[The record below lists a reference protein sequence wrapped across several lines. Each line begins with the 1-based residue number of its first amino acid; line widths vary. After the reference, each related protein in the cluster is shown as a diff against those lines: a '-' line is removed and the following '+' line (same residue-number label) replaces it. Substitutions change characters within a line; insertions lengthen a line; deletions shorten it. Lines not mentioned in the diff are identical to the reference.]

1 LVISTFL
8 ALLTSLHIAP
18 KSRLIKRFED
28 ALLCRYSSGL
38 RIAPF
43 GVMLKRLKWRWNM
56 SPLMWMM
63 LISLVPFPVLA
74 IVILADRWLK
84 TNHEAIS

>member
-1 LVISTFL
+1 
-8 ALLTSLHIAP
+8 
-18 KSRLIKRFED
+18 
-28 ALLCRYSSGL
+28 
-38 RIAPF
+38 
-43 GVMLKRLKWRWNM
+43 M

-74 IVILADRWLK
+74 VVILADCWLK

>member
-1 LVISTFL
+1 
-8 ALLTSLHIAP
+8 
-18 KSRLIKRFED
+18 
-28 ALLCRYSSGL
+28 
-38 RIAPF
+38 
-43 GVMLKRLKWRWNM
+43 M